1 MSDEAA
7 ATQDGE
13 VLRDGGLRDGEAFG
27 DGGYGGFAAREVL
40 EDGEA
45 RGVGEGLEEGDL
57 TFFRHEV
64 YISHYLYVM
73 QAKYGD
79 ACEDSG

>member
-1 MSDEAA
+1 
-7 ATQDGE
+7 
-13 VLRDGGLRDGEAFG
+13 
-27 DGGYGGFAAREVL
+27 VL